1 MVDAPVSGTGER
13 KLLEVRVFSWA
24 PSSAFIPKKVPY
36 MNIHFHQNDLPNDL
50 NLGPLVAV
58 DTEAMGL
65 IPARDRLCMIQLSAG
80 DGECHLVQISK
91 DHDGVSPNLEALLT
105 DPYVTKIFHFARFD
119 VAAILNHFS
128 IMTSPVYCT
137 KIASKLVRTYADRH
151 GLKDI
156 CKELLG
162 IEVNKHEQLSDWG
175 AETLTKEQLQYA
187 ATDVLHLHKL
197 KEVLDGLLEREG
209 RVELAEEC
217 FSYLS
222 TRAYLDLTSGPDFD
236 IFAH

>member
-1 MVDAPVSGTGER
+1 
-13 KLLEVRVFSWA
+13 
-24 PSSAFIPKKVPY
+24 
-36 MNIHFHQNDLPNDL
+36 MNIHFHLNDLPDNL
-50 NLGPLVAV
+50 NLGPVVAV

-65 IPARDRLCMIQLSAG
+65 KPTRDRLCLVQLSAG
-80 DGECHLVQISK
+80 DGECHLVQISL
-91 DHDGVSPNLEALLT
+91 DHDGHSPNLVALLT
-105 DPYVTKIFHFARFD
+105 DPEVIKIFHFARFD
-119 VAAILNHFS
+119 VAALLNHFS
-128 IMTSPVYCT
+128 IMTAPIYCT

-175 AETLTKEQLQYA
+175 AETLSKEQLQYA

-197 KEVLDGLLEREG
+197 MLVLDGMLEREG
-209 RVELAEEC
+209 RTELAEEC
-217 FSYLS
+217 FNFIS
-222 TRAYLDLTSGPDFD
+222 TRAYLDLTSGYEFD